1 MRGKISSRNLIL
13 VPAWMLVFLL
23 ATLASKQLMAQSAGA
38 GEYKQVN
45 LVSNG
50 YVKAKVTKL
59 HLVGPMG
66 IAVGPKTPVWIVTE
80 NTNLALHYKIK
91 NIKKGAPS
99 PDFIYF
105 GGSRWSLDGA
115 TGIVFNRSLL
125 KGRPAFR
132 IKAPSGSVPSK
143 FVFDNLN
150 GNISAWNAK
159 STRGNVNTT
168 KAVHTPG
175 AKFKGLALGQI
186 GTAWYLY
193 AADAT
198 PTGGIKVFN
207 SSFKPT
213 NLGSDAFVDRD
224 LPSLPASANAVW
236 TTHNVANLGG
246 HIFVMYA
253 PIHRD
258 SSGSDN
264 AILNSNAGV
273 VAEFTTSGKFMRNV
287 VVSKW
292 GAGPLDDPWGIVMA
306 PDMFGK
312 YSHDLLV
319 GNSGN
324 GEIVAYRPSASG
336 AFTFEGVLDGTNG
349 EPIKDGRLRGLMFGN
364 GVDGANLHTLYITT
378 GGSDPHENGLFA
390 AISPAGNAG

>member
-1 MRGKISSRNLIL
+1 MKGKVSSRNLVL
-13 VPAWMLVFLL
+13 VAACMSVFSLAML
-23 ATLASKQLMAQSAGA
+23 APRQLKAQGAGS

-66 IAVGPKTPVWIVTE
+66 IAAGPKTPIWIVTE
-80 NTNLALHYKIK
+80 NTNLAVHYKIK
-91 NIKKGAPS
+91 NIEKGTPS

-105 GGSRWSLDGA
+105 GGSRWTLNGA

-125 KGRPAFR
+125 KGGFTFL
-132 IKAPSGSVPSK
+132 IKARSGTVPSK
-143 FVFDNLN
+143 FIFDNLN
-150 GNISAWNAK
+150 GNISGWNAK
-159 STRGNVNTT
+159 SGRGNTNTT
-168 KAVHTPG
+168 KVVHTPG
-175 AKFKGLALGQI
+175 AKFKGLALGQV

-198 PTGGIKVFN
+198 PMGGIKVFN

-213 NLGSDAFVDRD
+213 NLGSGAFVDRD
-224 LPSLPASANAVW
+224 LPSLPTSANAAW
-236 TTHNVANLGG
+236 ITYNVANLGG

-253 PIHRD
+253 PIHRAK
-258 SSGSDN
+258 SGSDN
-264 AILNSNAGV
+264 AILTSNAGV
-273 VAEFTTSGKFMRNV
+273 IAEFTTSGKFMRNV

-306 PDMFGK
+306 PGMFGK

-324 GEIVAYRPSASG
+324 GEILAYQPSASG
-336 AFTFEGVLDGTNG
+336 AFTFEGVLDGANG
-349 EPIKDGRLRGLMFGN
+349 KPIKDGRLRGLMFGN
-364 GVDGANLHTLYITT
+364 GVSGANPHTLYITT

-390 AISPAGNAG
+390 AISPAANAG